1 MRNDREVHVTT
12 VLCPGADPFQSVAL
26 PETVEDVLEDFV
38 ARCIAFNRWGTLL
51 AGEGLT
57 PLATRLPMQSPPS
70 LVPGAR

>member
-1 MRNDREVHVTT
+1 VLRIKEFLILITP

-51 AGEGLT
+51 AGAGS
-57 PLATRLPMQSPPS
+57 PLAMRLPCTV
-70 LVPGAR
+70 LVACY